1 MASGSTVSR
10 PGRSSPASS
19 PRRRRRGTKA
29 DRITGLVK
37 DVFAHLQPIP
47 RAGMPEDIAR
57 AAVFLASD
65 GSGFVNGQDLI
76 VDGGMTATTRGW
88 SEMTRGR
95 GELGQRLRKAAE
107 EI

>member
-1 MASGSTVSR
+1 MAH
-10 PGRSSPASS
+10 
-19 PRRRRRGTKA
+19 
-29 DRITGLVK
+29 RITGLVK

-47 RAGMPEDIAR
+47 RAGISLKDIAR

-107 EI
+107 EV